1 MAAQRSPKPF
11 VGVRVPPGMPNLVK
25 TINKNMAI
33 YKFIDLENQEVITE
47 KLYDFA
53 VNSTDIFKTGRSWT
67 PIPASTILSNVP
79 ELATALSKFINL
91 SIDICAFV
99 YRPPGYEEAHLDGIV
114 ETRLL
119 MPIYN
124 CQGSY
129 TKFYDLNGN
138 EVTRQVEPKG
148 NVWWK
153 IGNKF
158 PLIEIDRLELT
169 RPVFFNAGVP
179 HGVQTPPGN
188 GPRLSFT
195 CSFKGDASHLIE

>member
-1 MAAQRSPKPF
+1 
-11 VGVRVPPGMPNLVK
+11 
-25 TINKNMAI
+25 MAI

-67 PIPASTILSNVP
+67 PIPTTTILSNVP
-79 ELATALSKFINL
+79 ELEIALSKFIDLPIN
-91 SIDICAFV
+91 ICAFV
-99 YRPPGYEEAHLDGIV
+99 YRPPGYEEAHLDGVI

-119 MPIYN
+119 MPIRN

-138 EVTRQVEPKG
+138 AVTRKVEPKG
-148 NVWWK
+148 NVWWEIAK
-153 IGNKF
+153 DY
-158 PLIEIDRLELT
+158 PLVEIDRLELT
-169 RPVFFNAGVP
+169 RPVFFNAGIP
-179 HGVQTPPGN
+179 HGVQTPAGN

-195 CSFKGDASHLIE
+195 CSFKGDASHLTE